1 MNRLHITRLLSLKF
15 KARVMTDDII
25 ELEDKLYRDNA
36 MFPVELSS
44 DMVDLVRLSSELEEK
59 ITEIYKKQTD
69 E

>member
-1 MNRLHITRLLSLKF
+1 MNRLHVNRLLALKF
-15 KARVMTDDII
+15 KSRVMTDDII
-25 ELEDKLYRDNA
+25 ELEDKLYKDNA